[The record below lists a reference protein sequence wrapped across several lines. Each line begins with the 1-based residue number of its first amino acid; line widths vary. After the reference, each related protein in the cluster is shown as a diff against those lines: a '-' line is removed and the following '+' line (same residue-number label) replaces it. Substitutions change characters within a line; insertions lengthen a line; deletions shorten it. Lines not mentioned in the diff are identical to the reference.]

1 MKDRNEQYL
10 KEIARNTAEIAK
22 ELKKINRRNPMI
34 NMKIGEKQREDLRKW
49 NETKD
54 KQTTEGSDALLIQAL
69 KLIKEVVWAMMTNN
83 NLSAMPVS

>member
-34 NMKIGEKQREDLRKW
+34 NMKIGEKQREDLQKW

-54 KQTTEGSDALLIQAL
+54 
-69 KLIKEVVWAMMTNN
+69 N
-83 NLSAMPVS
+83 